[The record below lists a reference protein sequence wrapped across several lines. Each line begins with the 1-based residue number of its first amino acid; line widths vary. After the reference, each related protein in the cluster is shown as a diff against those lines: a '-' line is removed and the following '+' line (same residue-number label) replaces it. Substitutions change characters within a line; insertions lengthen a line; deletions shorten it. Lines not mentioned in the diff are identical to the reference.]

1 MFLVHFGLVT
11 LVLALIMLPRF
22 FAIHFNS
29 DDNAS
34 VGHEEYD
41 YR

>member
-1 MFLVHFGLVT
+1 MFLVHLGLVA
-11 LVLALIMLPRF
+11 LILALIMLPRF

-29 DDNAS
+29 DNS
-34 VGHEEYD
+34 VGNEEYD

>member
-1 MFLVHFGLVT
+1 MFLVHLGLVG

-22 FAIHFNS
+22 FAIHFDS
-29 DDNAS
+29 ES
-34 VGHEEYD
+34 EVGREEYD